1 MKSSSKFNRKNE
13 TEIINWDE
21 VRSRMNSVQ
30 KSLEHNLEMPEEN
43 RKEIFRSR
51 AKVLSQEPKK
61 EEADQNTIEILEF
74 TLAYERYG
82 VESSFIQEV
91 YPLKTLT
98 PLPCTPAFVLGI
110 INVRGRILSILDIK
124 KFFDLPEKG
133 LTDLNKV
140 IILHSANM
148 LFGIL
153 ADAVTGIRKI
163 SLRRLQPA
171 LPTLT
176 GIREKYLKGITED
189 RTVILDAQK
198 LLSDKKIIVNE
209 EVGEL

>member
-61 EEADQNTIEILEF
+61 EDTSQKTIDILEF

-82 VESSFIQEV
+82 IESSFIQEV

-153 ADAVTGIRKI
+153 ADEVTGIRKI
-163 SLRRLQPA
+163 PLSKLQPA

-176 GIREKYLKGITED
+176 GIREEYLKGITED

-209 EVGEL
+209 EVID